1 MNRILRYLKSASK
14 KGLVFLKNIQVNVDG
29 YEMQIRQEA
38 LPKENS
44 HKAILSLWK
53 VTLYHE
59 KVRNKRE

>member
-1 MNRILRYLKSASK
+1 M
-14 KGLVFLKNIQVNVDG
+14 FLKNIQVNVDG

-44 HKAILSLWK
+44 HKAILPLWK